1 MVPTTSEAASAEA
14 SPWQAL
20 TGYSSR
26 AYSGIPPQAHTS
38 RKDGRRYA
46 TLNIATTRWVDA
58 GTNSRW
64 ETEWHQAVVY
74 DHLAEYASEKLFKGN
89 GVYVRGYLKTVKAT
103 GRDGIDRYTV
113 WVVGE
118 ELQPNATKTVA
129 KQTDSGT

>member
-1 MVPTTSEAASAEA
+1 MASVNRVFIEGV
-14 SPWQAL
+14 L
-20 TGYSSR
+20 GHT
-26 AYSGIPPQAHTS
+26 PQAHTS

-89 GVYVRGYLKTVKAT
+89 GVYVRGYLKTVKTT

-118 ELQPNATKTVA
+118 EMQSNSTKTKERNDKD
-129 KQTDSGT
+129 KQAPEPPRAQP